1 MKRSMTILAG
11 ALSFAALA
19 ADSNPDEAFFKAVAD
34 GGLSEVTVGKI
45 AEIKSSRAEVKRF
58 AAMMVAD
65 HGAANEKLK
74 AIANAKGIKLPDAL
88 GLKHKAQAE
97 LLQEQAGADFDRAYI
112 DAQIKDHRDTQ
123 ELLQKEIASGKDDDA
138 KAFAREVLPKVQ
150 AHLKEIENI
159 KAGVENRS

>member
-1 MKRSMTILAG
+1 MKRSLILLAG
-11 ALSFAALA
+11 AVALPLLA
-19 ADSNPDEAFFKAVAD
+19 AESNPDEAFFKALAD

-45 AEIKSSRAEVKRF
+45 AQTKTSRHEVKHF
-58 AAMMVAD
+58 AAMMVED

-74 AIANAKGIKLPDAL
+74 SLAERKGIKLPDAL

-97 LLQEQAGADFDRAYI
+97 LLQEQAGSDFDRAYI
-112 DAQIKDHRDTQ
+112 DGQIKDHRDTE

-138 KAFAREVLPKVQ
+138 KAFAREILPKVQ

-159 KAGVENRS
+159 KAGV